1 MGGNSQGQKVGDEGF
16 GVGFTLKR
24 SQASHE
30 EVLFGIESI
39 KASQKFTGSSPIS
52 VVESERRRA
61 VVITKT
67 IFPSDQILRPTVDLV
82 FFEFFRN
89 YCGEE

>member
-24 SQASHE
+24 SKASHE

-39 KASQKFTGSSPIS
+39 KALQKFT
-52 VVESERRRA
+52 
-61 VVITKT
+61 
-67 IFPSDQILRPTVDLV
+67 
-82 FFEFFRN
+82 
-89 YCGEE
+89 